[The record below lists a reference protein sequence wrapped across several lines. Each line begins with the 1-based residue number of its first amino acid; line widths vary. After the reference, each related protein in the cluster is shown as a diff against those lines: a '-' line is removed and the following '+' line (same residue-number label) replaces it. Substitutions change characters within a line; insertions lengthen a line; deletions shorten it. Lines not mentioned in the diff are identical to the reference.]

1 MQEGRTAPSNFPP
14 RPFSGKQIALDH
26 KLLQIDIDS
35 EQISIQTSFND
46 NLPRKLRHP
55 SFLKT
60 METSSGS
67 GRKGWQFILN
77 EFRDE
82 GINVSGNVPMKSIEL
97 ICDGQLDIHST
108 DSFLFYSLSPHLK
121 GLYVALTRARV
132 TLSIPKSIK
141 TLLQDLDRIH
151 YLVETFKKDA
161 AGVDGRGMP
170 SSNDESMIVV
180 GTKGRKLTK
189 VSCCLLLLL

>member
-1 MQEGRTAPSNFPP
+1 MQEGHTAPSNFPP
-14 RPFSGKQIALDH
+14 RSFSGNSLAKQIALEH

-108 DSFLFYSLSPHLK
+108 DSFLSYSLSPHLK

-141 TLLQDLDRIH
+141 TLLQDLSESFLIWAN
-151 YLVETFKKDA
+151 KKMWKFLKPLSKYMKKWM
-161 AGVDGRGMP
+161 VH
-170 SSNDESMIVV
+170 
-180 GTKGRKLTK
+180 
-189 VSCCLLLLL
+189 

>member
-1 MQEGRTAPSNFPP
+1 
-14 RPFSGKQIALDH
+14 
-26 KLLQIDIDS
+26 
-35 EQISIQTSFND
+35 
-46 NLPRKLRHP
+46 
-55 SFLKT
+55 

-108 DSFLFYSLSPHLK
+108 DSFLSYSLSPHLK

-141 TLLQDLDRIH
+141 TLLQGLDRIH
-151 YLVETFKKDA
+151 YLVETLKKDA
-161 AGVDGRGMP
+161 AKSYVNGKEE
-170 SSNDESMIVV
+170 SSMIQNCCIICALWYMALANES
-180 GTKGRKLTK
+180 LTI
-189 VSCCLLLLL
+189 LR

>member
-1 MQEGRTAPSNFPP
+1 MNRRQARGLAAPPVPLGFRQFYSHKSPVFIITYLLQEGRTAPSNFPP

-108 DSFLFYSLSPHLK
+108 DSFFLLSL
-121 GLYVALTRARV
+121 TC
-132 TLSIPKSIK
+132 
-141 TLLQDLDRIH
+141 
-151 YLVETFKKDA
+151 
-161 AGVDGRGMP
+161 RGFMW
-170 SSNDESMIVV
+170 
-180 GTKGRKLTK
+180 L
-189 VSCCLLLLL
+189 